1 METTQMITIG
11 GPLAMAIATIGPAVG
26 IGLAAA
32 AFFNATA
39 RQPEVRGPLQG
50 VFFAAAGLIELMALL
65 GFITLFL

>member
-1 METTQMITIG
+1 MGTGQVFTIG
-11 GPLAMAIATIGPAVG
+11 GPLAMAIATIGPAIG

-50 VFFAAAGLIELMALL
+50 VFFATAGLIELMALL